1 MEKTFLKI
9 QEKLKDESWSKD
21 QDPEIINLLKEA
33 EDTISRLSATVYIF
47 VTYFEQY
54 VDAITT
60 MPMFVPP
67 TPSSNDA
74 VGPTQTS
81 AAAPAN
87 RAERRARKSPL
98 DVVNK

>member
-9 QEKLKDESWSKD
+9 QEKLNDTEWVAK

-33 EDTISRLSATVYIF
+33 EDTVSKLSATVYIF

-67 TPSSNDA
+67 APSSNDT

-81 AAAPAN
+81 APAN